1 MQRFTSKI
9 EITIEDKQMEK
20 ITFDIKKMT
29 EQFNKTLVSASC
41 FIDYPSC
48 RLTAERMSEMIVK
61 HAEKLGYKC
70 VDDRA
75 DIISSCHIMIFTDGG
90 IEYYN
95 RILNFDNHRHPEIG
109 LEFFSIKPEPKMV
122 TVRMPEK
129 DYNTYNATAETFEID
144 KWELVK
150 CQQN

>member
-1 MQRFTSKI
+1 MKKGN
-9 EITIEDKQMEK
+9 EMNYK
-20 ITFDIKKMT
+20 FDIKKMT
-29 EQFNKTLVSASC
+29 DEWNSIVKTIGELQEFNKESIILFT
-41 FIDYPSC
+41 
-48 RLTAERMSEMIVK
+48 TEQMSEMIVK
-61 HAEKLGYKC
+61 HAEKLDYKC
-70 VDDRA
+70 TDDREE
-75 DIISSCHIMIFTDGG
+75 ILKSHHMIIFTDGG

-129 DYNTYNATAETFEID
+129 DYNIYNATAETFEID